1 MIKPILTKVGIE
13 NRGIHLQSWFSGIV
27 VTLEPV
33 RLFISVAVDF
43 IVKLVAYY
51 FALFFVYFVF
61 EIVENREKHLSCEH
75 AVWAGL
81 MHVSFTYYAQILTN
95 PLQTTIKPDLIVNE
109 TFNVKQF
116 REVSVNP
123 LVVIRFLRG

>member
-1 MIKPILTKVGIE
+1 MVVLLLWIEHRRLHCCVRIELLCQLRHLNRVIVIKPILTEVGIE

-75 AVWAGL
+75 AV
-81 MHVSFTYYAQILTN
+81 
-95 PLQTTIKPDLIVNE
+95 
-109 TFNVKQF
+109 
-116 REVSVNP
+116 
-123 LVVIRFLRG
+123 